1 MPVYGKRPPLFSGR
15 RYQYKREPLTVEE
28 RLKLENACQTYREK
42 LIVFGLLDTG
52 LRVSEFCAIKRL
64 DVDWQN
70 SSIRVHGKGGP
81 FGKESKVRAV
91 PLSERAKNLFD
102 IYLSGAK
109 GNAIDFTTKTAQR
122 EVESIARKA
131 SIAKRVTPHVLRHT
145 FAVEAIKKGISLRAL
160 QQVMGH
166 DHITTTEIY
175 LNYGDKNAL
184 DEFKKKWE

>member
-1 MPVYGKRPPLFSGR
+1 MPPSFF
-15 RYQYKREPLTVEE
+15 RYHGQYKREPLTVEE

-52 LRVSEFCAIKRL
+52 LRVSEFCGIKRS
-64 DVDWQN
+64 DVDWQA

-131 SIAKRVTPHVLRHT
+131 GIAKRVTPHVLRHT
-145 FAVEAIKKGISLRAL
+145 FAVESIKRGISLRAL